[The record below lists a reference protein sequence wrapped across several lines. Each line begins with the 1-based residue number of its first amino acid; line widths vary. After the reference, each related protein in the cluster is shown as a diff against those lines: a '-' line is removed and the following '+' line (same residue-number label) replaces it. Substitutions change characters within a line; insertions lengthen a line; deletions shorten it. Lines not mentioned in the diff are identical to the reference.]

1 MRKFLIIVILIIL
14 VVGLSC
20 SDQEDKLTFMHFW
33 TSSDVRPVIVELID
47 EFETA
52 NPGIEVELIDLNWSN
67 GHDKITVA
75 FATETAA
82 DVIELGSD
90 WVPEYAARDLLMDL
104 SDQAGPYRDSLMGW
118 QAAELGNNVYGFP
131 WMLGTRV
138 LFYNKN
144 LLKEAGLDPQKPP
157 RTWDELYTF
166 SETINQ
172 LGEPFYGFGSNSYEK
187 FRLYK
192 KFLPFLWSND
202 GSVISDDDSC
212 LFDSRQAVEALDF
225 YTRLTDIGYL
235 ESQRNLDDKF
245 LAGELGFI
253 ISGDWILRRIRVQPP
268 DFPVGAAL
276 IPGPD
281 GGRRSASFL
290 GGEFL
295 TVNSKSKHKTE
306 ALKLIR
312 FLVSRDADLR
322 FNRAAGS
329 VTPSNKQSAGEIIRD
344 VHPLAMVFLDQL
356 NYAVPSPVHP
366 QWVLIQDIV
375 EDAVQKAI
383 YHKAEIEDILRSA
396 CGEITRILNE

>member
-1 MRKFLIIVILIIL
+1 
-14 VVGLSC
+14 
-20 SDQEDKLTFMHFW
+20 MHFW
-33 TSSDVRPVIVELID
+33 TSSDVRPVILELID

-82 DVIELGSD
+82 DIIELGSD
-90 WVPEYAARDLLMDL
+90 WVPEYAARGLLMDL
-104 SDQAGPYRDSLMGW
+104 SEQADPYRDSLMGW
-118 QAAELGNNVYGFP
+118 RAAELGDNVYGFP

-144 LLKEAGLDPQKPP
+144 LLKESGLDPQKPP
-157 RTWDELYTF
+157 RTWNELY
-166 SETINQ
+166 SYAEKINQ
-172 LGEPFYGFGSNSYEK
+172 LGEPVYGFGANSYEK

-192 KFLPFLWSND
+192 KFLPFLWSNNGD
-202 GSVISDDDSC
+202 VISDDDSC
-212 LFDSRQAVEALDF
+212 LFDSRQAVEALHF

-253 ISGDWILRRIRVQPP
+253 ISGDWILRRIRVRPP
-268 DFPVGAAL
+268 GFPVGAAL

-281 GGRRSASFL
+281 DGKRSASFL

-295 TVNSKSKHKTE
+295 TINTRSNQKQNAV
-306 ALKLIR
+306 KLIR
-312 FLVSRDADLR
+312 FLVSKDANLR
-322 FNRAAGS
+322 FNRSAGS
-329 VTPSNKQSAGEIIRD
+329 VTPSNKQAASEIIRD

-383 YHKAEIEDILRSA
+383 YHKAEIKVILNSA
-396 CGEITRILNE
+396 CEEITRVLNE